1 MSEASRAVDWGGERA
16 TARLASLFLALCGFC
31 SNPLSKR
38 CIFLMVNQLES
49 LLSYF
54 VCLVTG
60 LLLLVMLRRYPVWRY
75 IRRVQKLVL

>member
-1 MSEASRAVDWGGERA
+1 M
-16 TARLASLFLALCGFC
+16 
-31 SNPLSKR
+31 
-38 CIFLMVNQLES
+38 MVNQLES

-54 VCLVTG
+54 VCVVTG